1 MVKLGIQSQLGGY
14 SLAGSLTSLDNSGQP
29 LEADMSIS
37 LLPGETRQGTFGTSI
52 YTALL
57 LESDLQGYVE
67 NPAWYFENEDFERL
81 RALDYLLLPQGWRA
95 YDWEKLAKGSP
106 APVHEFEQGFTIIV
120 EVVNSISWQEHDIS
134 RGPLYSPITG
144 TMTLSDDDSSGPLGF
159 SKA

>member
-52 YTALL
+52 YPALL

-81 RALDYLLLPQGWRA
+81 RALDYLLLTQGRS
-95 YDWEKLAKGSP
+95 E
-106 APVHEFEQGFTIIV
+106 EQPS
-120 EVVNSISWQEHDIS
+120 ELQSLM
-134 RGPLYSPITG
+134 R
-144 TMTLSDDDSSGPLGF
+144 SSYADFCL
-159 SKA
+159 KKHI

>member
-1 MVKLGIQSQLGGY
+1 MYVNQQKDVMGKLDIQSQFDGD
-14 SLAGSLTSLDNSGQP
+14 SLAVSLTALDNSGQP

-81 RALDYLLLPQGWRA
+81 RALDYQIGRESCRERVCQ
-95 YDWEKLAKGSP
+95 Y
-106 APVHEFEQGFTIIV
+106 V
-120 EVVNSISWQEHDIS
+120 
-134 RGPLYSPITG
+134 
-144 TMTLSDDDSSGPLGF
+144 
-159 SKA
+159 